1 MKKVTCQGYVA
12 VGVDNHERLWVW
24 GEHFAK
30 DYSDDCANLYEGN
43 MGNRSKPMMV
53 KYFTNNNLKVID
65 CASGYY
71 NALVKVKN
79 E

>member
-1 MKKVTCQGYVA
+1 MTKVTSQGTVA

-30 DYSDDCANLYEGN
+30 DDSEVTAVLYADYTN
-43 MGNRSKPMMV
+43 NRCKPFMV
-53 KYFTNNNLKVID
+53 KYFMDNNLKVLD
-65 CASGYY
+65 CSSGYY

-79 E
+79 A